1 MGPVDVAG
9 EGVQDLNGVFG
20 GGGALN
26 ELMHCKVIST
36 SLSCK
41 PFTASVAVSSCMGI
55 LHRVSM

>member
-20 GGGALN
+20 GGGGALN

-36 SLSCK
+36 SLS
-41 PFTASVAVSSCMGI
+41 
-55 LHRVSM
+55 

>member
-36 SLSCK
+36 
-41 PFTASVAVSSCMGI
+41 ASVAVSRCMGI
-55 LHRVSM
+55 LHRVSI

>member
-26 ELMHCKVIST
+26 ELMQGNKYESFLKTLYSVSGSFKVYGNLT
-36 SLSCK
+36 
-41 PFTASVAVSSCMGI
+41 
-55 LHRVSM
+55 